1 MDDVSGNISK
11 RWNKH
16 HVVYMSNASM
26 PREMVEKEFCIC
38 FVTSSPHATPLELM
52 NGVSKSVRKT
62 MEEGVITWDCKYKTE
77 VMLIAYNVF
86 IAGDNPMQAEEF
98 SHAGLHCNYF
108 CRTCNVGGTNQEK
121 MSDSGYMNLF
131 EVPLAEIKKQ
141 VELAKLPGGTEKLKS
156 AVASSG
162 ICDPVSMSII
172 DCLLELGKQLRK
184 CKAGVPAKPEAEVQ
198 VQLEKEFELAL
209 GGLSLDDHINPLLGM
224 PGVNIH
230 QDTPTEILHTILLG
244 IAWLESINKDGLNSP
259 TLGAEYICH
268 YKGGLIGKH
277 FKSLAQVMPYLIY
290 DLVPQHVLDGW
301 TVIGELI
308 VLLWHTAID
317 DVDEYL
323 VSALMH

>member
-1 MDDVSGNISK
+1 
-11 RWNKH
+11 
-16 HVVYMSNASM
+16 MSNASM
-26 PREMVEKEFCIC
+26 PREMVEKEFCIH

-62 MEEGVITWDCKYKTE
+62 MEEGVITWDCKYKAE
-77 VMLIAYNVF
+77 VMLIEYNVF
-86 IAGDNPMQAEEF
+86 IAGDNPMQAEEC

-108 CRTCNVGGTNQEK
+108 CGTCNVGGTNQEK

-131 EVPLAEIKKQ
+131 ECGELCTPERTLAEIKKQ
-141 VELAKLPGGTEKLKS
+141 VELAKLPGGTEKLKG

-172 DCLLELGKQLRK
+172 NHLLELGKQLRK

-198 VQLEKEFELAL
+198 VKLEKEFELAL

-244 IAWLESINKDGLNSP
+244 IVKYFWGLTTYILEKAQQLN
-259 TLGAEYICH
+259 L
-268 YKGGLIGKH
+268 
-277 FKSLAQVMPYLIY
+277 FKAHAGV
-290 DLVPQHVLDGW
+290 H
-301 TVIGELI
+301 
-308 VLLWHTAID
+308 
-317 DVDEYL
+317 
-323 VSALMH
+323 